1 VIEKSF
7 RSFARINYHPM
18 SIAFRILIVG
28 ALLVLIDLYFYQ
40 AIRTIMIGSSVARK
54 NLVFYIYWGFTL
66 CAVLLSLMP
75 SFIPLQEWP
84 KAIRIYL
91 FAFVIM
97 VLISK
102 IIGSVFI
109 AVDDIIRL
117 FRWIGSY
124 LAKAPQPV
132 TGEIA
137 PNPNPHAISR
147 LKFLNYVAL
156 GMAALPFASFLYG
169 MVKGA
174 FDYKVH
180 RQKVVL
186 PNLPASFNG
195 LKIVQISDIHSGS
208 FVSTGPLE
216 EAVRIVNEQKADI
229 VFFTGDLVND
239 RSEEVEPFMDVLKKI
254 TAPMGV
260 YSTLGNHDYGDYVT
274 WESPQAK
281 IENLEELKRKH
292 AQLGWKLMMNEH
304 VALRRGDDAIALI
317 GIENWGG
324 NLNFPKYGDMKKAH
338 AGTENYPV
346 KLLLSHDP
354 SHWEKQVR
362 KEYKDVDITFSG
374 HTHGFQF
381 GIEIPGFKWSPS
393 QYVYKEWAGLYTEEN
408 QHIYV
413 NRGLGFLGYP
423 GRVGILPE
431 ITVMELYNA

>member
-1 VIEKSF
+1 
-7 RSFARINYHPM
+7 M
-18 SIAFRILIVG
+18 SIAFRILIIGV
-28 ALLVLIDLYFYQ
+28 LLVFIDLYFYQ
-40 AIRTIMIGSSVARK
+40 AIRTIMAGSSVTRR

-66 CAVLLSLMP
+66 FSFLLFLTP
-75 SFIPLQEWP
+75 TFIPFQDWP
-84 KAIRIYL
+84 KVVRVYL
-91 FAFVIM
+91 FAVVIM

-102 IIGSVFI
+102 LIGSVFI

-117 FRWIGSY
+117 FRWAGSY
-124 LAKAPQPV
+124 FVKSPQPV
-132 TGEIA
+132 AGEVLQ
-137 PNPNPHAISR
+137 NPHAISR
-147 LKFLNYVAL
+147 LKFLNYVAV
-156 GMAALPFASFLYG
+156 GMAALPFASFVYG

-180 RQKVVL
+180 RQRVVL

-208 FVSTGPLE
+208 FVSTSPLE
-216 EAVRIVNEQKADI
+216 EAVRMINEQKADI

-239 RSEEVEPFMDVLKKI
+239 RSEEVEPFMETLKKI

-260 YSTLGNHDYGDYVT
+260 YSTLGNHDYGDYVS
-274 WESPQAK
+274 WDSPEAK
-281 IENLEELKRKH
+281 RNNLEELKRKH
-292 AQLGWKLMMNEH
+292 AELGWKLMMNEH
-304 VALRRGDDAIALI
+304 VALKRGDDAIALI

-354 SHWEKQVR
+354 SHWDKQVR

-381 GIEIPGFKWSPS
+381 GIDIPGFKWSPS